1 MGKIKAIVKIQVID
15 FVTLLKAIKN
25 SANFEIERVIEL
37 NLTLS
42 NRLLKRLLD
51 IMLSILLLIC
61 TSPLLLLLFVLIPLT
76 SRGPALYFQERLGE
90 KKEPFKIIKFRT
102 MVIDA
107 ENQTGPILAK
117 KNDPRV
123 TKVGKIIRAVR
134 IDELPQLFNV
144 LIGNMSLVGP
154 RPERAFFVNQFKD
167 KLPRYEQR
175 MNVKPGITG
184 LAQVMGDYYTSP
196 KDKLKYDLMYIKK
209 YSIWFDMK
217 ILIKTFLVILP
228 LRGKSG

>member
-1 MGKIKAIVKIQVID
+1 MGRLKAIVKVQVID
-15 FVTLLKAIKN
+15 FVTLVRAIKN
-25 SANFEIERVIEL
+25 NANFEIERVIEL
-37 NLTLS
+37 KLNLT

-51 IMLSILLLIC
+51 IMFSILLLIC
-61 TSPLLLLLFVLIPLT
+61 SSPLLLLLFFIIPLT
-76 SRGPALYFQERLGE
+76 SKGPALYFQERLGE
-90 KKEPFKIIKFRT
+90 KEEPFKIIKFRT

-123 TKVGKIIRAVR
+123 TKVGKIIRALRV
-134 IDELPQLFNV
+134 DELPQLFNV
-144 LIGNMSLVGP
+144 LIGHMSLVGP
-154 RPERAFFVNQFKD
+154 RPERAFFVKQFKD
-167 KLPRYEQR
+167 KLPEYEQR

-228 LRGKSG
+228 LRSKSG